1 VQILTQKTL
10 LAVQEREASSHYC
23 QEAATL
29 WQKAQTFEA
38 EISAKMQQVM
48 ALVAQGLMH

>member
-1 VQILTQKTL
+1 MTQKTL

-23 QEAATL
+23 QEATTL

-48 ALVAQGLMH
+48 VLVA